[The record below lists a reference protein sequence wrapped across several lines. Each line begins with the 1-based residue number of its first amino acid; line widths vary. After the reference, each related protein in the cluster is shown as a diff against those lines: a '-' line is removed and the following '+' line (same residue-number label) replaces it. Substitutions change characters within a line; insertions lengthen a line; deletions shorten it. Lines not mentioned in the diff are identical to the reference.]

1 MTIRIRIIN
10 DSIKHHDNDNN
21 NNSNNNDINWNF
33 SNSKSNSYDNMI
45 TRITML
51 IN

>member
-10 DSIKHHDNDNN
+10 DSIKQHDNDNN
-21 NNSNNNDINWNF
+21 NNNNNNDINWNF
-33 SNSKSNSYDNMI
+33 SNSKINSYDNMI

>member
-10 DSIKHHDNDNN
+10 DSIKQHDNDNN
-21 NNSNNNDINWNF
+21 NNNNNDINWNF
-33 SNSKSNSYDNMI
+33 SNSKINSYDNMI